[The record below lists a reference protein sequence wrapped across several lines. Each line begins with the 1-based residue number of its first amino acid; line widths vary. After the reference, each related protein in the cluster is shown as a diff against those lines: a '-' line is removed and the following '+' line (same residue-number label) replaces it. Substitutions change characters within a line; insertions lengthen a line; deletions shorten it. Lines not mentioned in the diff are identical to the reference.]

1 MIDLKLSIVTPCYN
15 SAATIRNTLD
25 SVRSQNYPDM
35 EHIIIDG
42 GSTDDTLE
50 ILREYSGAAPYEVKI
65 VSEPDNGIYDA
76 MNKGIHLACGDLIGV
91 INSDDWYEE
100 GALAKISE
108 ACTGAD
114 AEIIYG
120 MIKLYDSDK
129 LKSIEFYHHD
139 FLLDRMINHP
149 GCFISSGAYAKVGD
163 YNTAYRSSAD
173 YEWMKRAYDIKAVF
187 TPVYEALANV
197 RTGGMSSTNVGY
209 RETLKLWYEW
219 GKVSKMHYILY
230 SFKSRIGDV
239 IHRAG
244 KAGGR

>member
-1 MIDLKLSIVTPCYN
+1 MSDIKMSIITPCFN
-15 SAATIRNTLD
+15 SGRTIAKTLE
-25 SVRSQNYPDM
+25 SVETQGYGNM

-50 ILREYSGAAPYEVKI
+50 IIRKYADRVSYDVRI

-76 MNKGIHLACGDLIGV
+76 MNKGIHLASGDLIGI
-91 INSDDWYEE
+91 INSDDWYEKE
-100 GALAKISE
+100 ALSKVSGAY
-108 ACTGAD
+108 TGAD

-129 LKSIEFYHHD
+129 LRSIEFYHHD
-139 FLLDRMINHP
+139 FLLERMINHP

-173 YEWMKRAYDIKAVF
+173 YEWMKRACDIKAVF
-187 TPVYEALANV
+187 TPVYEVLADV

-230 SFKSRIGDV
+230 SLKSRIGDV
-239 IHRAG
+239 IHRSK
-244 KAGGR
+244 KA